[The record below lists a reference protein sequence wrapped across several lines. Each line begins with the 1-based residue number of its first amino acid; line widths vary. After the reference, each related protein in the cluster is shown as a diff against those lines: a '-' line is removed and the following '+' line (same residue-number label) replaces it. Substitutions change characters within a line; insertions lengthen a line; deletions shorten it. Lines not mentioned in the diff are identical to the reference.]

1 MTFNFLQAVQPETQA
16 AAQNA
21 QAAQAAPAENTQA
34 APAQN
39 AQTTTPSAEQAA
51 APAQQANATTTEQQ
65 PTPDAQQ
72 PEQPQGS
79 MMPMIIMLVAMFVIM
94 YFFMIRPQKKRQKQ
108 IQEMRSRLGIGDEV
122 ILASGIR
129 GKIKDTNP
137 EKSYM
142 TIEISKGVCIDV
154 DRNYVFTD
162 LDQTMQR

>member
-1 MTFNFLQAVQPETQA
+1 MTFNFLQAVE
-16 AAQNA
+16 AAQA
-21 QAAQAAPAENTQA
+21 TDAQAAPAPQQSATPAEATAAETQQA
-34 APAQN
+34 A
-39 AQTTTPSAEQAA
+39 TPQ
-51 APAQQANATTTEQQ
+51 ATTTTTETAAQ
-65 PTPDAQQ
+65 PESQA

-142 TIEISKGVCIDV
+142 TIEISKGVSIDV

-162 LDQTMQR
+162 LEQTMQR